1 MQGDVS
7 FYLLIPAGQSQQIPV
22 GDVSSQQGGT
32 KGFHWTPNVRTGTNI
47 ILVVGDARGPG
58 TGGSVNIAVGNN
70 PQGDTS
76 CINNASPS
84 STSGTPAGAVETGTS
99 KSNGSS
105 TNAGAIAGGVI
116 GGLVALIV
124 LALLVWFI
132 LRKRKQ
138 AARRRAHDVDL
149 LPEGQGP
156 EAEFYAPEPF
166 VIPSSSRA
174 ASATHSHQGEDG
186 LTSRP
191 SMSDFGRRY
200 SALSTT
206 DNSDSQYLGTVP
218 GVLAPGAGSRT
229 TTSRKSPGGPPVL
242 RPVNVVQH
250 EDGGEVPEASGSG
263 EPETIELP
271 PAYTSVK
278 PKDVPA

>member
-1 MQGDVS
+1 M
-7 FYLLIPAGQSQQIPV
+7 
-22 GDVSSQQGGT
+22 
-32 KGFHWTPNVRTGTNI
+32 GFHWTPNVRTGTNI
-47 ILVVGDARGPG
+47 VIVVGDARGPG

-70 PQGDTS
+70 PQGNSS

-84 STSGTPAGAVETGTS
+84 TTSGIPAGAIETGTS
-99 KSNGSS
+99 KGSGSS
-105 TNAGAIAGGVI
+105 TNTGAIAGGVI
-116 GGLVALIV
+116 GGIAALII

-149 LPEGQGP
+149 LPEGQAGGP

-166 VIPSSSRA
+166 VVPSSSRA
-174 ASATHSHQGEDG
+174 QSRTNSHQGEDG
-186 LTSRP
+186 GTSRP

-206 DNSDSQYLGTVP
+206 DNSDSQHLSTVP
-218 GVLAPGAGSRT
+218 GVLAPGTGSRT
-229 TTSRKSPGGPPVL
+229 TTSRKSPGGPVL

-250 EDGGEVPEASGSG
+250 EDGGELPAASGSG

-278 PKDVPA
+278 PRDVQT